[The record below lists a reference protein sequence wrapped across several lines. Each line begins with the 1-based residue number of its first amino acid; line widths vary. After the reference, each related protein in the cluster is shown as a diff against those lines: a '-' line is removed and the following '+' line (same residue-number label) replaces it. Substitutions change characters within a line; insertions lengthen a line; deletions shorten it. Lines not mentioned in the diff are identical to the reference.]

1 MYPTDSISTEQQI
14 IDWMHTPAITQKLGA
29 SVDAA
34 LAVMREYNLQH
45 LPIVL
50 DTGELCGMLTQ
61 GDIRGAEILRF
72 AGLDPQTIA
81 DALRRLKVYDVLSER
96 LIVATTGTSLR
107 EAALLMLENKI
118 GSLPVVDSSG
128 DVVGIIT
135 ESDILRAF
143 VAMVSAPPAQW
154 DGAGS

>member
-1 MYPTDSISTEQQI
+1 MKGLTRWGCGGGSPPPQILSFAWYGRLCRPYHAKRRYFGGLAALQTSRLAGNRVTRVNERRKAMYPTDSISTEQQI

-72 AGLDPQTIA
+72 AGLDPQMIA
-81 DALRRLKVYDVLSER
+81 DALK
-96 LIVATTGTSLR
+96 
-107 EAALLMLENKI
+107 
-118 GSLPVVDSSG
+118 
-128 DVVGIIT
+128 
-135 ESDILRAF
+135 
-143 VAMVSAPPAQW
+143 
-154 DGAGS
+154 